1 MEETKISG
9 EVKAG
14 IMTVV
19 FVPKNDLSLYDFVV
33 VKSENSTTNSFCEI
47 HHKKDVIIN
56 PILDPM
62 ANKLGVSIINLE
74 GGKEN
79 FKDVFSLCFK
89 PLESDTMEHIYI
101 KGGTYKEVFDKYLN

>member
-47 HHKKDVIIN
+47 HHKKDIIIN

-62 ANKLGVSIINLE
+62 A
-74 GGKEN
+74 
-79 FKDVFSLCFK
+79 
-89 PLESDTMEHIYI
+89 DTMEHIYI